1 MPPAIVA
8 AAMTIGAEYVGAMV
22 IGEAFVLSNALLAKA
37 AFSAFVSLVGET
49 LSRPSAQQAPMIA
62 EVQARKQLV
71 RASADPRRVVYGQVQ
86 VSGTLLY
93 ASNGTDTN
101 YVHLVIALAGHSCQ
115 AIGDIWLGDTLL
127 GALDGGGNC
136 TAGSFAGYVRVKKYL
151 GTTDQIPDADLN
163 AECPEWAAKYR
174 PLKGITYVYLR
185 IKRSRDVFPN
195 GLPTPRFMLT
205 GKNDILDPRT
215 GLYIYTPNAALCTL
229 DYILWKHG
237 FGSAP
242 DEVVQ
247 STWIAAA
254 NACDED
260 VALPGGGTQKRYTI
274 NGSFTLDRIPVNV
287 LDEMRSA
294 MAGCASYSMGVWE
307 GHAGAASSPVMD
319 VSEAHL
325 RGPYKVRMRPSRA
338 QLYNAVKGTYIS
350 AADRW
355 VETDFPP
362 TTNATYEAQD
372 GGERIYKDVKLP
384 FCIDPYA
391 AQRIAKTDL
400 ERHRQGIVVDY
411 PARIIGLKLK
421 VWDVVRLNIAAMGW
435 ANKQFRIV
443 DKKMSL
449 FGGADL
455 VLEEYSSA
463 IYSWTSLEATLVDPA
478 PDTSLSNPFTCGSP
492 GNLAVDEA
500 LYETRGAGVKAKALV
515 SCLAASDVFVR
526 QYQLEY
532 KLAAASA
539 WTVLPAQTAT
549 SWEVNDIAPGVY
561 NWRALAINSI
571 GVQSGYATVSREIF
585 GLLARPADLTG
596 LVVQSVSA
604 LDVLNWTLST
614 DLDVRSGGKI
624 LVRHSPALSGATWE
638 SSTSA
643 CTPLPGA
650 STNAVLPLRAGTYFI
665 KAEDSSGLQSLNA
678 ASFASNGSSL
688 FTYTTLG
695 TVQEDPTFPGTFTN
709 TYHDSDAGNVI
720 ELVGLG
726 NIDDAPDFD
735 AITNIDYYGGVVP
748 SGYYNFNSGI
758 DLGSVKQVRLTATL
772 SAMAENVLDNFDD
785 RTTDIDSWV
794 DFDGTAGA
802 PVDAWVEV
810 RSTND
815 NPAGTP
821 IWGAWQR
828 LAAADFTARAFQ
840 FRAQLTS
847 ADPIYNIAIDQL
859 RIKAEAI

>member
-1 MPPAIVA
+1 MPQAIVA
-8 AAMTIGAEYVGAMV
+8 AAVMVGAEYVGAV
-22 IGEAFVLSNALLAKA
+22 AFGSVLAANFAWGSAFAKA
-37 AFSAFVSLVGET
+37 AFVALASEV
-49 LSRPSAQQAPMIA
+49 LSSPRANQSPMIA
-62 EVQARKQLV
+62 EVQNRKQLV
-71 RASADPRRVVYGQVQ
+71 RASAEPRRAVYGQVQ

-93 ASNGTDTN
+93 ASNGTDIN
-101 YVHLVIALAGHSCQ
+101 YVHLVVALAGHSSH
-115 AIGDIWLGDTLL
+115 AIGDIWLGDELL
-127 GALDGGGNC
+127 GALDGSGNC
-136 TAGSFAGYVRVKKYL
+136 TTGRFADHVRVKKYL
-151 GTTDQIPDADLN
+151 GITSQVMDADLA
-163 AECPEWAAKYR
+163 AECPEWGAKNR

-215 GLYIYTPNAALCTL
+215 GLTGYHDNAALCTL

-237 FGSAP
+237 IGSTL

-254 NACDED
+254 NACDEV

-274 NGSFTLDRIPVNV
+274 NGSFTLDRIPVDV

-307 GHAGAASSPVMD
+307 GHAGVASSPVMD
-319 VSEAHL
+319 LSEADL

-362 TTNATYEAQD
+362 VTNATYEAQD

-411 PARIIGLKLK
+411 PARIIGLKLQI
-421 VWDVVRLNIAAMGW
+421 WNVVRLNIAAMGW
-435 ANKQFRIV
+435 TNKPFRVV

-455 VLEEYSSA
+455 VLEEYSSS
-463 IYSWTSLEATLVDPA
+463 IYTWSSLEATLVDPA
-478 PDTSLSNPFTCGSP
+478 PDTSLPNPFTCGSP
-492 GNLAVDEA
+492 GNLAVGEA
-500 LYETRGAGVKAKALV
+500 LYETRGGGGVKAKALV
-515 SCLAASDVFVR
+515 SCLAATDVFVR

-532 KLAAASA
+532 KLASASA

-549 SWEVNDIAPGVY
+549 SWEINDIAPGVY
-561 NWRALAINSI
+561 NWRVRGINAI
-571 GVQSGYATVSREIF
+571 GVQSDYTPANREIF
-585 GLLARPADLTG
+585 GLSARPADLSG

-604 LDVLNWTLST
+604 LDVLSWTLSP
-614 DLDVRSGGKI
+614 DLDVRVGGKVLI
-624 LVRHSPALSGATWE
+624 RHSPALSGATWE

-643 CTPLPGA
+643 CESQPGGA
-650 STNAVLPLRAGTYFI
+650 TSKVLPLRAGTYFI

-695 TVQEDPTFPGTFTN
+695 TVQEAPTFPGTFVN
-709 TYHDSDAGNVI
+709 TYHDSDVGSVI
-720 ELVGLG
+720 ELIGSALFDDGL
-726 NIDDAPDFD
+726 DFD
-735 AITNIDYYGGVVP
+735 TGTMFDYAGGIVP
-748 SGYYNFNSGI
+748 AGYYNFNSGI
-758 DLGSVKQVRLTATL
+758 DLGSVQKVRLTATL
-772 SAMAENVLDNFDD
+772 SALAENVLAYFDEGVNFDAGL
-785 RTTDIDSWV
+785 
-794 DFDGTAGA
+794 DFDKTSGA

-815 NPAGTP
+815 NPSGTP
-821 IWGAWQR
+821 TWGAWQR
-828 LAAADFTARAFQ
+828 LTAADFTHRAFL
-840 FRAQLTS
+840 FRAALTS

-859 RIKAEAI
+859 RIKAEAL